1 MNRPLPEGMT
11 HSALLQ
17 LHRAVADWC
26 VRRAQPGWT
35 AADERALQAW
45 LAVDPAR
52 REIMDAMGHT
62 VQLAGQLKQFRAETS
77 GTPAEAP
84 APRRAPTAAGAATA
98 GLRWAPWLTP
108 ARRRSFAPVLAAACV
123 ALVVAGGLRWD
134 ATPSYRLDVATGPGE
149 TRAVDLPDGS
159 QIALNVGTSV
169 QVRYYPR
176 RREVLMSEG
185 EAFFRVAANAN
196 KPFTIDSGDSRVR
209 VVGTAF
215 NVRATS
221 QQLTVKVLE
230 GKVEV
235 QPRRSVEAEPALL
248 LGPGVGVAVDTAT
261 GRHQS
266 LRAAPD
272 EVGRWRTGQI
282 HFSRTTLGEVAQ
294 ELGRYLGKSV
304 TVDDDG
310 LKTMT
315 ISGFL
320 MIHSADDFIQ
330 ALPDVVPVRVERDT
344 AGNWLISKR

>member
-1 MNRPLPEGMT
+1 MKPIPAGVT

-17 LHRAVADWC
+17 LHREAADWC
-26 VRRAQPGWT
+26 VRRAQAGWT

-45 LAVDPAR
+45 LDADPAR
-52 REIMDAMGHT
+52 RDIMDSMGHT

-77 GTPAEAP
+77 GAPAEAP
-84 APRRAPTAAGAATA
+84 ARSGAGAAPAASA
-98 GLRWAPWLTP
+98 GMRWLPWFTP
-108 ARRRSFAPVLAAACV
+108 ARRRSFAPVLAASCI
-123 ALVVAGGLRWD
+123 ALVAAGWFRWD
-134 ATPSYRLDVATGPGE
+134 TTPSYRLDVATGPGE

-159 QIALNVGTSV
+159 QIALNVGTAV

-176 RREVLMSEG
+176 RREVLMGEG
-185 EAFFRVAANAN
+185 EAFFRVAPNADQ
-196 KPFTIDSGDSRVR
+196 PFTIDRGDSRVR

-215 NVRATS
+215 NVRATAS
-221 QQLTVKVLE
+221 QLTVKVLE

-235 QPRRSVEAEPALL
+235 QPRRSAAAEPALL

-261 GRHQS
+261 GQHQS
-266 LRAAPD
+266 LRAARD

-282 HFSRTTLGEVAQ
+282 HFSRTSLDEVAQ

-304 TVDDDG
+304 VVDDEG
-310 LKTMT
+310 LKAMT

>member
-1 MNRPLPEGMT
+1 MKPIPAGTT

-17 LHRAVADWC
+17 QHRAVADWC

-35 AADERALQAW
+35 AADERAMQAW
-45 LAVDPAR
+45 LAADPER
-52 REIMDAMGHT
+52 RAIMDSMGHT
-62 VQLAGQLKQFRAETS
+62 LQLAGQLKQFRAESS
-77 GTPAEAP
+77 GTRAAVAP
-84 APRRAPTAAGAATA
+84 AAAPAFAAAPS
-98 GLRWAPWLTP
+98 GLRWLPWLTP
-108 ARRRSFAPVLAAACV
+108 ARRRSFAPVLATACV
-123 ALVVAGGLRWD
+123 ALVAAGWFHWD
-134 ATPSYRLDVATGPGE
+134 TTPSYRLDLATGPGE

-159 QIALNVGTSV
+159 QIALNVGTAV

-185 EAFFRVAANAN
+185 EAFFRVAANAS

-215 NVRATS
+215 NVRATA

-235 QPRRSVEAEPALL
+235 QPRRSVTAEPALL

-282 HFSRTTLGEVAQ
+282 HFSRTTLDEVAQ

-304 TVDDDG
+304 TVDDEG
-310 LKTMT
+310 LKAMT

-330 ALPDVVPVRVERDT
+330 ALPDVVPVRVERDA
-344 AGNWLISKR
+344 AGNWRISKR

>member
-1 MNRPLPEGMT
+1 MKPIPAGTT

-17 LHRAVADWC
+17 LHREVADWC
-26 VRRAQPGWT
+26 VRRAQAGWT

-45 LAVDPAR
+45 LAADPAR
-52 REIMDAMGHT
+52 RDIMDSMGHT
-62 VQLAGQLKQFRAETS
+62 VQLAGQLKQYRSATCA
-77 GTPAEAP
+77 TPA
-84 APRRAPTAAGAATA
+84 RSTAGAAPAA
-98 GLRWAPWLTP
+98 GLRWLPWLTP
-108 ARRRSFAPVLAAACV
+108 ARRRSFAPVLAATCV
-123 ALVVAGGLRWD
+123 ALVAAGWFRWD

-159 QIALNVGTSV
+159 QIALNVGTAV
-169 QVRYYPR
+169 QVRYFPR
-176 RREVLMSEG
+176 RREVLMGEG
-185 EAFFRVAANAN
+185 EAFFRVAPNAN
-196 KPFTIDSGDSRVR
+196 QPFTIDRGDSRVR

-215 NVRATS
+215 NVRATA

-235 QPRRSVEAEPALL
+235 QPRRSVTTDPALL
-248 LGPGVGVAVDTAT
+248 LGPGVGVAIDTAT
-261 GRHQS
+261 GNHQS
-266 LRAAPD
+266 LRAAPE

-304 TVDDDG
+304 VVDDEG
-310 LKTMT
+310 LKAMT

-330 ALPDVVPVRVERDT
+330 ALPDVVPVRVERDPV
-344 AGNWLISKR
+344 GNWLISKR

>member
-1 MNRPLPEGMT
+1 MKPIPAGTT

-17 LHRAVADWC
+17 LHREAADWC
-26 VRRAQPGWT
+26 VRRAQAGWT

-45 LAVDPAR
+45 LDADPTR
-52 REIMDAMGHT
+52 RDIMDAMGHT
-62 VQLAGQLKQFRAETS
+62 VQLAGQLRQYRAATGGATVAPPRPS
-77 GTPAEAP
+77 PAAAP
-84 APRRAPTAAGAATA
+84 AASAGRRW
-98 GLRWAPWLTP
+98 LPWFTP
-108 ARRRSFAPVLAAACV
+108 ARRRSFAPVLAATCI
-123 ALVVAGGLRWD
+123 ALVAAGWYRWD

-149 TRAVDLPDGS
+149 TRAVDLPDGT
-159 QIALNVGTSV
+159 QIALNVGTAV
-169 QVRYYPR
+169 HVRYYPR
-176 RREVLMSEG
+176 RREVLMGEG
-185 EAFFRVAANAN
+185 EAFFRVAPDAS
-196 KPFTIDSGDSRVR
+196 KPFTIDRGDSRVR

-215 NVRATS
+215 NVRATAA
-221 QQLTVKVLE
+221 QLTVKVLE

-235 QPRRSVEAEPALL
+235 QPRRSAAAEPALL

-261 GRHQS
+261 GSHQS
-266 LRAAPD
+266 LRAAPE

-304 TVDDDG
+304 VVDDEG
-310 LKTMT
+310 LKAMT

-330 ALPDVVPVRVERDT
+330 ALPDVVPVRVERDP

>member
-1 MNRPLPEGMT
+1 MRPMPAGTT

-17 LHRAVADWC
+17 QHRAVADWC
-26 VRRAQPGWT
+26 VRREQPGWT

-45 LAVDPAR
+45 LDADPQR
-52 REIMDAMGHT
+52 REIMDSMGRT
-62 VQLAGQLKQFRAETS
+62 LRLAGQLKQFRAETS
-77 GTPAEAP
+77 GAQAAAAP
-84 APRRAPTAAGAATA
+84 QPATA
-98 GLRWAPWLTP
+98 GARRAPWLTP
-108 ARRRSFAPVLAAACV
+108 ARRRSFAPALVAACV
-123 ALVVAGGLRWD
+123 ALVVAGWWRWD
-134 ATPSYRLDVATGPGE
+134 ATPSYRLDLATGPGE

-159 QIALNVGTSV
+159 QIALNVGTRV

-176 RREVLMSEG
+176 RREVLMGEG
-185 EAFFRVAANAN
+185 EAFFRVAPNASQ
-196 KPFTIDSGDSRVR
+196 PFTIDSGDSRVR

-215 NVRATS
+215 NVRAAPP
-221 QQLTVKVLE
+221 QLTVKVLE

-235 QPRRSVEAEPALL
+235 QPRRSATAEPALL
-248 LGPGVGVAVDTAT
+248 LGPGVGVAIDTAS

-304 TVDDDG
+304 TVDDEG
-310 LKTMT
+310 LKAMT

-330 ALPDVVPVRVERDT
+330 ALPDVVPVRVERDPV
-344 AGNWLISKR
+344 GNWLISRR